1 MHNVQLLKISIKGDN
16 QLWEKSKWAA
26 VPSWSSSLTSISIPD
41 SVTKMGYGVFKDW
54 TNEQTIYIQ
63 GKSSATNTWDDQW
76 NEYCNAKIV
85 WNA

>member
-1 MHNVQLLKISIKGDN
+1 MQLLKISIKGDN

-41 SVTKMGYGVFKDW
+41 SVTKMGYGVFEDW

-63 GKSSATNTWDDQW
+63 GRSSATNTWDDQW

>member
-1 MHNVQLLKISIKGDN
+1 M
-16 QLWEKSKWAA
+16 
-26 VPSWSSSLTSISIPD
+26 PSWSSSLTSISIPD
-41 SVTKMGYGVFKDW
+41 SVTEIGEWTFSGCTSLTSITIPDSVTKMGYGVFEDW

-63 GKSSATNTWDDQW
+63 GRSSATNTWDDQW